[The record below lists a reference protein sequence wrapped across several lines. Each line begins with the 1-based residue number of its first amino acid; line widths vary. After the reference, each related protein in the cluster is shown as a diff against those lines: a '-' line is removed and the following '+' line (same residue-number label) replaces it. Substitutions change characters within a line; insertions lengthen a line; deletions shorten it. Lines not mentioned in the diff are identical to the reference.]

1 VIEPGINVRTAEERI
16 LSVCQWLAV
25 AMFVGIA
32 LEGLL
37 TVFWVLIRYGWSK

>member
-1 VIEPGINVRTAEERI
+1 VTDPGLPVRTPEDRI
-16 LSVCQWLAV
+16 LAVCQWLAV

-32 LEGLL
+32 FEGLL